1 MIRYICKGGMTV
13 TETEL
18 IERAQQGDKDAYI
31 ELIRIHQ
38 RTVEKFAFQCGVHSN
53 DLADVSQEVFVKL
66 YRFLHQ
72 FKQDRFTTWLY
83 KITLNATRDYYR
95 KEQREQVKEERLSAQ
110 QQTPSTSAE
119 KYVLNFEEDR
129 LLHNAIKELD
139 EKYRYP
145 LILFYFH
152 ELKYEEIAEVLNI
165 SLSTVKV
172 RLLRAKEKLKSVL
185 IKEGSVENG

>member
-1 MIRYICKGGMTV
+1 MTEV
-13 TETEL
+13 EL
-18 IERAQQGDKDAYI
+18 IARAQQGDKEAYI
-31 ELIRIHQ
+31 ELIRNHQ
-38 RTVEKFAFQCGVHSN
+38 RTVEKFAFQCGVHTN

-95 KEQREQVKEERLSAQ
+95 KEQRELAKEDKLNAQRQTIFLSA
-110 QQTPSTSAE
+110 E
-119 KYVLNFEEDR
+119 DDVLLFEEDK
-129 LLHNAIKELD
+129 LLHNAIQALD

-145 LILFYFH
+145 IVLYYFH

-172 RLLRAKEKLKSVL
+172 RLLRAKEKLKAAL
-185 IKEGSVENG
+185 MQEGSVENG

>member
-1 MIRYICKGGMTV
+1 MTV

-18 IERAQQGDKDAYI
+18 IERAQQGDKEAYI
-31 ELIRIHQ
+31 ELIRIYQ
-38 RTVEKFAFQCGVHSN
+38 ITVEKFAFQCGVHSN

-95 KEQREQVKEERLSAQ
+95 KEQREQAKEERLSAQ
-110 QQTPSTSAE
+110 QQMLSSSAE
-119 KYVLNFEEDR
+119 KHVLNFEEDR

-172 RLLRAKEKLKSVL
+172 RILRAKEKLKVL
-185 IKEGSVENG
+185 LMLEGSVENG

>member
-1 MIRYICKGGMTV
+1 L
-13 TETEL
+13 EEAEL
-18 IERAQQGDKDAYI
+18 IVRAQQGDKEAYI
-31 ELIRIHQ
+31 DLIRIHQ
-38 RTVEKFAFQCGVHSN
+38 QTVEKFAFQCGVHSN

-95 KEQREQVKEERLSAQ
+95 KEQRELAKEDKLNAQRQTIFLSA
-110 QQTPSTSAE
+110 E
-119 KYVLNFEEDR
+119 DDVLLFEEDK
-129 LLHNAIKELD
+129 LLHNAIQALD

-145 LILFYFH
+145 IVLYYFH

-172 RLLRAKEKLKSVL
+172 RLLRAKEKLKAAL
-185 IKEGSVENG
+185 MQEGCVENG

>member
-1 MIRYICKGGMTV
+1 M
-13 TETEL
+13 EEAEL
-18 IERAQQGDKDAYI
+18 IARAQQGDKEAYI
-31 ELIRIHQ
+31 DLIRNHQ
-38 RTVEKFAFQCGVHSN
+38 QTIEKFAFQCGVHSN

-95 KEQREQVKEERLSAQ
+95 KEQRELAKEDKLNAQRQTIFLSA
-110 QQTPSTSAE
+110 E
-119 KYVLNFEEDR
+119 DDVLLFEEDK
-129 LLHNAIKELD
+129 LLHNAIQALD

-145 LILFYFH
+145 IVLYYFH

-172 RLLRAKEKLKSVL
+172 RLLRAKEKLKAAL
-185 IKEGSVENG
+185 MQEGSVENG

>member
-1 MIRYICKGGMTV
+1 MT
-13 TETEL
+13 EAEL
-18 IERAQQGDKDAYI
+18 IAKAQQGNKEAYI

-38 RTVEKFAFQCGVHSN
+38 QTVEKFAYQCGVHSN

-66 YRFLHQ
+66 YRFLYQ

-95 KEQREQVKEERLSAQ
+95 KEQREQAKEERLSVQ
-110 QQTPSTSAE
+110 RQLPSSSAE
-119 KYVLNFEEDR
+119 MDVLNFEEDR
-129 LLHNAIKELD
+129 VLHNAIKALD

-152 ELKYEEIAEVLNI
+152 ELKYEEIAEILNI
-165 SLSTVKV
+165 SLSTVKI
-172 RLLRAKEKLKSVL
+172 RLLRAKEKLKVVL
-185 IKEGSVENG
+185 MQEGSVENG

>member
-1 MIRYICKGGMTV
+1 M
-13 TETEL
+13 EEAEL
-18 IERAQQGDKDAYI
+18 IARAQQGDKEAYI
-31 ELIRIHQ
+31 ELIQIHQ
-38 RTVEKFAFQCGVHSN
+38 QTVEKFAFQCGVHSN

-95 KEQREQVKEERLSAQ
+95 KEQRELAKEDKLNAQRQTIFLSA
-110 QQTPSTSAE
+110 E
-119 KYVLNFEEDR
+119 DDVLLFEEDK
-129 LLHNAIKELD
+129 LLHNAIQALD

-145 LILFYFH
+145 IVLYYFH

-165 SLSTVKV
+165 SLSTIKV
-172 RLLRAKEKLKSVL
+172 RLLRAKEKLKAAL
-185 IKEGSVENG
+185 MQEGSVENG

>member
-1 MIRYICKGGMTV
+1 MTEV
-13 TETEL
+13 EL
-18 IERAQQGDKDAYI
+18 IARAQQGDKDAYI

-38 RTVEKFAFQCGVHSN
+38 QTVEKFAFQCGVHTN

-95 KEQREQVKEERLSAQ
+95 KEKRQQAKEDKLQAQ
-110 QQTPSTSAE
+110 QQKTHSSAE
-119 KYVLNFEEDR
+119 EDVLLFEEDR
-129 LLHNAIKELD
+129 HLHGAIQALD

-145 LILFYFH
+145 LVLYYFH

-172 RLLRAKEKLKSVL
+172 RLLRAKEKLKAAL
-185 IKEGSVENG
+185 MQDGSVENG

>member
-1 MIRYICKGGMTV
+1 M
-13 TETEL
+13 EEAEL
-18 IERAQQGDKDAYI
+18 IARAQQGDKEAYI
-31 ELIRIHQ
+31 ELIQIHQ
-38 RTVEKFAFQCGVHSN
+38 QTVEKFAFQCGVHSN

-95 KEQREQVKEERLSAQ
+95 KEQRELAKEDKLNAQRQTIFLSA
-110 QQTPSTSAE
+110 E
-119 KYVLNFEEDR
+119 DDVLLFEEDK
-129 LLHNAIKELD
+129 LLHNAIQALD

-145 LILFYFH
+145 IVLYYFH

-165 SLSTVKV
+165 SLSAVKV
-172 RLLRAKEKLKSVL
+172 RLLRAKEKLKAAL
-185 IKEGSVENG
+185 MQEGSVENG

>member
-1 MIRYICKGGMTV
+1 M
-13 TETEL
+13 EEAEL
-18 IERAQQGDKDAYI
+18 IVRAQQGDKEAYI
-31 ELIRIHQ
+31 NLIRIHQ
-38 RTVEKFAFQCGVHSN
+38 QTVEKFAFQCGVHSN

-95 KEQREQVKEERLSAQ
+95 KEQRELAKEDKLNAQRQTIFLSA
-110 QQTPSTSAE
+110 E
-119 KYVLNFEEDR
+119 DDVLLFEEDK
-129 LLHNAIKELD
+129 LLHNAIQALD

-145 LILFYFH
+145 IVLYYFH

-172 RLLRAKEKLKSVL
+172 RLLRAKEKLKAAL
-185 IKEGSVENG
+185 MQEGSVENG

>member
-1 MIRYICKGGMTV
+1 ML
-13 TETEL
+13 TEAEL
-18 IERAQQGDKDAYI
+18 IARAQQGDKDAYI

-38 RTVEKFAFQCGVHSN
+38 HTVEKFAFQCGVHTN

-95 KEQREQVKEERLSAQ
+95 KEQRQQAKEDKLHAQ
-110 QQTPSTSAE
+110 QQNTYSSAE
-119 KYVLNFEEDR
+119 DNVLLFEEDR
-129 LLHNAIKELD
+129 HLHNAIQALD

-145 LILFYFH
+145 LVLYYFH

-165 SLSTVKV
+165 SLSSVKV
-172 RLLRAKEKLKSVL
+172 RLLRAKEKLKAAL
-185 IKEGSVENG
+185 IQGGSVENG

>member
-1 MIRYICKGGMTV
+1 M
-13 TETEL
+13 EEAEL
-18 IERAQQGDKDAYI
+18 IVRAQQGDKEAYI
-31 ELIRIHQ
+31 DLIRIHQ
-38 RTVEKFAFQCGVHSN
+38 QTVEKFAFQCGVHSN

-95 KEQREQVKEERLSAQ
+95 KEQRELAKEDKLNAQRQTIFLSA
-110 QQTPSTSAE
+110 E
-119 KYVLNFEEDR
+119 DDVLLFEEDK
-129 LLHNAIKELD
+129 LLHNAIQALD

-145 LILFYFH
+145 IVLYYFH

-172 RLLRAKEKLKSVL
+172 RLLRAKEKLKAAL
-185 IKEGSVENG
+185 MQEGSVENG

>member
-1 MIRYICKGGMTV
+1 M
-13 TETEL
+13 EEAEL
-18 IERAQQGDKDAYI
+18 IVRAQQGDKEAYI
-31 ELIRIHQ
+31 DLIRIHQ
-38 RTVEKFAFQCGVHSN
+38 QTVEKFAFQCGVHSN

-95 KEQREQVKEERLSAQ
+95 KEQRELAKEDKLNAQRQTIFLSA
-110 QQTPSTSAE
+110 E
-119 KYVLNFEEDR
+119 DDVLLFEEDK
-129 LLHNAIKELD
+129 LLHNAIQALD

-145 LILFYFH
+145 IVLYYFH

-172 RLLRAKEKLKSVL
+172 RLLRAKEKLKAALMQV
-185 IKEGSVENG
+185 GSVENG

>member
-1 MIRYICKGGMTV
+1 MD
-13 TETEL
+13 EAEL
-18 IERAQQGDKDAYI
+18 IVRAQQGDKEAYI
-31 ELIRIHQ
+31 DLIRIHQ
-38 RTVEKFAFQCGVHSN
+38 QTVEKFAFQCGVHSN

-95 KEQREQVKEERLSAQ
+95 KEQRELAKEDKLNAQRQTIFLSA
-110 QQTPSTSAE
+110 E
-119 KYVLNFEEDR
+119 DDVLLFEEDK
-129 LLHNAIKELD
+129 LLHNAIQALD

-145 LILFYFH
+145 IVLYYFH

-172 RLLRAKEKLKSVL
+172 RLLRAKEKLKAAL
-185 IKEGSVENG
+185 MQEGSVENG

>member
-1 MIRYICKGGMTV
+1 M
-13 TETEL
+13 EEAEL
-18 IERAQQGDKDAYI
+18 IARAQQGDKEAYI
-31 ELIRIHQ
+31 ELIQIHQ
-38 RTVEKFAFQCGVHSN
+38 QTVEKFAFQCGVHSN
-53 DLADVSQEVFVKL
+53 DLADVSQEVCVKL

-95 KEQREQVKEERLSAQ
+95 KEQRELAKEDKLNAQRQTIFLSA
-110 QQTPSTSAE
+110 E
-119 KYVLNFEEDR
+119 DDVLLFEEDK
-129 LLHNAIKELD
+129 LLHNAIQALD

-145 LILFYFH
+145 IVLYYFH

-172 RLLRAKEKLKSVL
+172 RLLRAKEKLKAAL
-185 IKEGSVENG
+185 MQEGSVENG

>member
-1 MIRYICKGGMTV
+1 M
-13 TETEL
+13 EEAEL
-18 IERAQQGDKDAYI
+18 IARAQQGDKEAYI

-38 RTVEKFAFQCGVHSN
+38 QTVEKFAFQCGVHSN

-95 KEQREQVKEERLSAQ
+95 KEQRELAKEDKLNEQRQTILLSA
-110 QQTPSTSAE
+110 E
-119 KYVLNFEEDR
+119 DDVLLFEEDK
-129 LLHNAIKELD
+129 LLHNAIQALD

-145 LILFYFH
+145 IVLYYFH

-172 RLLRAKEKLKSVL
+172 RLLRAKEKLKAAL
-185 IKEGSVENG
+185 MQEGSVENG

>member
-1 MIRYICKGGMTV
+1 LD
-13 TETEL
+13 EAEL
-18 IERAQQGDKDAYI
+18 IVRAQQGDKEAYI
-31 ELIRIHQ
+31 DLIRIHQ
-38 RTVEKFAFQCGVHSN
+38 QTVEKFAFQCGVHSN

-95 KEQREQVKEERLSAQ
+95 KEQRELAKEDKLNAQRQTIFLSA
-110 QQTPSTSAE
+110 E
-119 KYVLNFEEDR
+119 DDVLLFEEDK
-129 LLHNAIKELD
+129 LLHNAIQALD

-145 LILFYFH
+145 IVLYYFH

-172 RLLRAKEKLKSVL
+172 RLLRAKEKLKAAL
-185 IKEGSVENG
+185 MQEGSVENG

>member
-1 MIRYICKGGMTV
+1 M
-13 TETEL
+13 EEAEL
-18 IERAQQGDKDAYI
+18 IVRAQQGDKEAYI
-31 ELIRIHQ
+31 DLIRIHQ
-38 RTVEKFAFQCGVHSN
+38 QTVEKFAFQCGVHSN

-66 YRFLHQ
+66 YRFLHK

-95 KEQREQVKEERLSAQ
+95 KEQRELAKEDKLNAQRQTIFLSA
-110 QQTPSTSAE
+110 E
-119 KYVLNFEEDR
+119 DDVLLFEEDK
-129 LLHNAIKELD
+129 LLHNAIQALD

-145 LILFYFH
+145 IVLYYFH

-172 RLLRAKEKLKSVL
+172 RLLRAKEKLKAAL
-185 IKEGSVENG
+185 MQEGSVENG

>member
-1 MIRYICKGGMTV
+1 MTV

-18 IERAQQGDKDAYI
+18 IERAQQGDKEAYI

-95 KEQREQVKEERLSAQ
+95 KEQREQEKEERLGIQ
-110 QQTPSTSAE
+110 QQMPSSSAE
-119 KYVLNFEEDR
+119 KHVLNFEEDR
-129 LLHNAIKELD
+129 LLHNAIQALD
-139 EKYRYP
+139 EKYRFP
-145 LILFYFH
+145 IILFYFH

-172 RLLRAKEKLKSVL
+172 RLLRAKEKLKTVL
-185 IKEGSVENG
+185 MEEGSVENG

>member
-1 MIRYICKGGMTV
+1 L
-13 TETEL
+13 TEAEL
-18 IERAQQGDKDAYI
+18 IAKAQQGDKEAYI

-38 RTVEKFAFQCGVHSN
+38 QTVEKFAFQCGVHSN

-95 KEQREQVKEERLSAQ
+95 KEQRQKEKEGRLNKQ
-110 QQTPSTSAE
+110 QQIIFPSAE
-119 KYVLNFEEDR
+119 DDVLLFEEDR
-129 LLHNAIKELD
+129 LLHSAIQVLD
-139 EKYRYP
+139 EKYRHP

-172 RLLRAKEKLKSVL
+172 RLLRAKEQLKASL
-185 IKEGSVENG
+185 IQEGSVENG

>member
-1 MIRYICKGGMTV
+1 M
-13 TETEL
+13 EAAEL
-18 IERAQQGDKDAYI
+18 IVRAQQGDKEAYI
-31 ELIRIHQ
+31 DLIRIHQ
-38 RTVEKFAFQCGVHSN
+38 QTVEKFAFQCGVHSN

-95 KEQREQVKEERLSAQ
+95 KEQRELAKEDKLNAQRQTIFLSA
-110 QQTPSTSAE
+110 E
-119 KYVLNFEEDR
+119 DDVLLFEEDK
-129 LLHNAIKELD
+129 LLHNAIQALD

-145 LILFYFH
+145 IVLYYFH

-172 RLLRAKEKLKSVL
+172 RLLRAKEKLKAAL
-185 IKEGSVENG
+185 MQEGSVENG

>member
-1 MIRYICKGGMTV
+1 M
-13 TETEL
+13 EEAEL
-18 IERAQQGDKDAYI
+18 IARAQQGDKEAYI
-31 ELIRIHQ
+31 ELIQIHQ
-38 RTVEKFAFQCGVHSN
+38 QTVEKFAFQCGVHSN

-95 KEQREQVKEERLSAQ
+95 KEQRELAKEDKLNAQRQTIFLSA
-110 QQTPSTSAE
+110 E
-119 KYVLNFEEDR
+119 DDVLLFEEDKI
-129 LLHNAIKELD
+129 LHNAIQALD

-145 LILFYFH
+145 IVLYYFH

-172 RLLRAKEKLKSVL
+172 RLLRAKEKLKAAL
-185 IKEGSVENG
+185 MQEGSVENG

>member
-1 MIRYICKGGMTV
+1 M
-13 TETEL
+13 EEAEL
-18 IERAQQGDKDAYI
+18 IARAQQGDKEAYI
-31 ELIRIHQ
+31 ELIQIHQ
-38 RTVEKFAFQCGVHSN
+38 QTVEKFAFQCGVHSN
-53 DLADVSQEVFVKL
+53 DLADISQEVFVKL

-95 KEQREQVKEERLSAQ
+95 KEQRELAKEDKLNAQRQTIFLSA
-110 QQTPSTSAE
+110 E
-119 KYVLNFEEDR
+119 DDVLLFEEDK
-129 LLHNAIKELD
+129 LLHNAIQALD

-145 LILFYFH
+145 IVLYYFH

-172 RLLRAKEKLKSVL
+172 RLLRAKEKLKAAL
-185 IKEGSVENG
+185 MQEGSVENG

>member
-1 MIRYICKGGMTV
+1 M
-13 TETEL
+13 EEAEL
-18 IERAQQGDKDAYI
+18 IVRAQQGDKEAYI
-31 ELIRIHQ
+31 DLIRIHQ
-38 RTVEKFAFQCGVHSN
+38 QTVEKFAFQCGVHSN

-95 KEQREQVKEERLSAQ
+95 KEQRELAKEDELNAQRQTNFLSA
-110 QQTPSTSAE
+110 E
-119 KYVLNFEEDR
+119 DDVLLFEEDK
-129 LLHNAIKELD
+129 LLHNAIQALD

-145 LILFYFH
+145 IVLYYFH
-152 ELKYEEIAEVLNI
+152 ELKYDEIAEVLNI

-172 RLLRAKEKLKSVL
+172 RLLRAKEKLKAAL
-185 IKEGSVENG
+185 MQEGSVENG

>member
-1 MIRYICKGGMTV
+1 M
-13 TETEL
+13 EEAEL
-18 IERAQQGDKDAYI
+18 IARAQQGDKEAYI
-31 ELIRIHQ
+31 ELIQIHQ
-38 RTVEKFAFQCGVHSN
+38 QTVEKFAFQCGVHSN

-95 KEQREQVKEERLSAQ
+95 KEQRELAKEDKLNAQRQTIFLSA
-110 QQTPSTSAE
+110 E
-119 KYVLNFEEDR
+119 DDVLLFEEDK
-129 LLHNAIKELD
+129 LLHNAIQALD

-145 LILFYFH
+145 IVLYYFH

-172 RLLRAKEKLKSVL
+172 RLLRAKEKLKAAL
-185 IKEGSVENG
+185 MQEGSVENG

>member
-1 MIRYICKGGMTV
+1 L
-13 TETEL
+13 EEAEL
-18 IERAQQGDKDAYI
+18 IVRAQQGDKEAYI
-31 ELIRIHQ
+31 DLIRIHQ
-38 RTVEKFAFQCGVHSN
+38 QTVEKFAFQCGVHSN

-95 KEQREQVKEERLSAQ
+95 KEQRELAKEDKLNAQRQTIFLSA
-110 QQTPSTSAE
+110 E
-119 KYVLNFEEDR
+119 DDVLLFEEDK
-129 LLHNAIKELD
+129 LLHNAIQALD

-145 LILFYFH
+145 IVLYYFH

-172 RLLRAKEKLKSVL
+172 RLLRAKEKLKAAL
-185 IKEGSVENG
+185 MQEGSVENG

>member
-1 MIRYICKGGMTV
+1 MT
-13 TETEL
+13 EDEL
-18 IERAQQGDKDAYI
+18 IAKAQQGNKEAYI

-38 RTVEKFAFQCGVHSN
+38 QTVEKFAYQCGVHSN

-95 KEQREQVKEERLSAQ
+95 KEQREQAKEERLRIQ
-110 QQTPSTSAE
+110 RQLPSSSAE
-119 KYVLNFEEDR
+119 MHVLNFEEDR
-129 LLHNAIKELD
+129 VLHNPIKALD

-152 ELKYEEIAEVLNI
+152 ELKYEEIAEILNI
-165 SLSTVKV
+165 SLSTVKI
-172 RLLRAKEKLKSVL
+172 RLLRAKEKIKVVL
-185 IKEGSVENG
+185 LQEGSVENG

>member
-1 MIRYICKGGMTV
+1 MCEGGMTV

-18 IERAQQGDKDAYI
+18 IERAQRGDKDAYI

-38 RTVEKFAFQCGVHSN
+38 RTVEQFAFQCGVHSN

-95 KEQREQVKEERLSAQ
+95 KEQREQAKEERLGAQ
-110 QQTPSTSAE
+110 RQTPSSSAE

-129 LLHNAIKELD
+129 QLHNAIKELD

-152 ELKYEEIAEVLNI
+152 EFKYEEIAEVLNI
-165 SLSTVKV
+165 SLATVKV
-172 RLLRAKEKLKSVL
+172 RLLRAKEKLKAVL
-185 IKEGSVENG
+185 MEEGSAENG

>member
-1 MIRYICKGGMTV
+1 MI
-13 TETEL
+13 EAEL
-18 IERAQQGDKDAYI
+18 ILKAQQGEKEAYI
-31 ELIRIHQ
+31 ELIQIHQ

-95 KEQREQVKEERLSAQ
+95 KEQRQQAKEQKLHAQ
-110 QQTPSTSAE
+110 PQHTSTSSAE
-119 KYVLNFEEDR
+119 EFMLLFEEDR
-129 LLHNAIKELD
+129 LLHNAIQALD

-145 LILFYFH
+145 LVLYYFH

-172 RLLRAKEKLKSVL
+172 RLLRAKERLKVAL
-185 IKEGSVENG
+185 MQEGCAENG

>member
-1 MIRYICKGGMTV
+1 MD
-13 TETEL
+13 EAEL
-18 IERAQQGDKDAYI
+18 IVRAQEGDKEAYI
-31 ELIRIHQ
+31 DLIRIHQ
-38 RTVEKFAFQCGVHSN
+38 QTVEKFAFQCGVHSN

-95 KEQREQVKEERLSAQ
+95 KEQRELAKEDKLNAQRQTIFLSA
-110 QQTPSTSAE
+110 E
-119 KYVLNFEEDR
+119 DDVLLFEEDK
-129 LLHNAIKELD
+129 LLHNAIQALD

-145 LILFYFH
+145 IVLYYFH

-172 RLLRAKEKLKSVL
+172 RLLRAKEKLKAAL
-185 IKEGSVENG
+185 MQEGSVENG